1 MQYQKLRKTIPA
13 PATPTESYPLHFH
26 SYFAGDLF
34 FEDPKNKFPAIRHK
48 IKKICSQPTKRE
60 LFKIRLFIRLERDRL
75 PNQDH
80 IMRYMR
86 HKFRVNCKPNTIRN
100 AYFGIFSFFRFLESS
115 NRCTCLHQ
123 LTRSDMEAYVEHE
136 QDKGKKSG
144 TLKTRLWTLY
154 GFFHFLKPDKLVP
167 SDLLERKIHIKVPSP
182 LPKSIDPDDEVKL
195 LSVIDNVRDRAM
207 IMLLL
212 RTGMR
217 IGELLDTKMDD
228 IDLQEQM
235 IRIYESDKT
244 GVGRVVYFSNDAA
257 EALYLYLQERD
268 FKKERLF
275 YSSRDSLSYTAAW
288 NRFKHYLE
296 KAGLLHKG
304 YSPHCLRHTFATRLL
319 NVGMRLE
326 CLQVLLGHANIEQT
340 RRYATLSDKRR
351 EEEYFNTMA
360 IIEGDTNDEH
370 DQLDH

>member
-1 MQYQKLRKTIPA
+1 MQYQKLRKTIPS
-13 PATPTESYPLHFH
+13 PAVPTESYPLHFH

-34 FEDPKNKFPAIRHK
+34 FEDPENKFPAKPHYT
-48 IKKICSQPTKRE
+48 KKTISMPTKRE
-60 LFKIRLFIRLERDRL
+60 VFKIRLFLRIERDKL
-75 PNQDH
+75 PNQEH
-80 IMRYMR
+80 VIRYMR

-115 NRCTCLHQ
+115 NRNTDLDQ
-123 LTRSDMEAYVEHE
+123 LTRSDMEAYIEHE
-136 QDKGKKSG
+136 QDNGKQSG
-144 TLKTRLWTLY
+144 TLKTRLWSLY
-154 GFFHFLKPDKLVP
+154 GFFHFLRPDKLVP
-167 SDLLERKIHIKVPSP
+167 SDLVERKIHIKVPSP
-182 LPKSIDPDDEVKL
+182 LPKSIDPDDEAKL

-217 IGELLDTKMDD
+217 IGELLSTKMDD
-228 IDLQEQM
+228 IDLQEQL

-244 GVGRVVYFSNDAA
+244 GIGRVVYFSNDAA

-268 FKKERLF
+268 FRKESLF
-275 YSSRDSLSYTAAW
+275 YSSKDSLSYTAAW
-288 NRFKHYLE
+288 ARFKLYID
-296 KAGLLHKG
+296 KAGLSHKG
-304 YSPHCLRHTFATRLL
+304 YTPHCLRHTFATRLL
-319 NVGMRLE
+319 NAGMRLE

-340 RRYATLSDKRR
+340 RRYANLSDKRR

-360 IIEGDTNDEH
+360 IIEGGTSDEP